1 MQHLSEVIIVDDEVS
16 VRDSTEQ
23 WLSLSG
29 FKVVSFSSPLDALAY
44 IEKGF
49 SGAIVSDVLMPKMN
63 GLDFMQQ
70 ALALSPNLP
79 VILLTGHGD
88 VDMATQA
95 MRLGAYD
102 FIEKPYLPDR
112 LSEQVKRACEKHRL
126 LHENQ
131 LLQQHLTSVS
141 GIEAVLLGVSPSINR
156 LRQQILKCSTLDTN
170 VIIYGET
177 GTGKELVAQC
187 LHQFS
192 RRKNHNFVPI
202 NCSAIP
208 ESLIESELF
217 GHESGAFTGAS
228 KRRVGKFEH
237 ANSGTLLLDEIE
249 TMPANVQIK
258 ILRALQEKVIERL
271 GSNDTVEV
279 NIRVI
284 AASKEV
290 LRDNENFR
298 QDLFYR
304 LNVSE
309 LHIPPL
315 RERGE
320 DAPLLFDH
328 YFNLAVK
335 EQNVKHRK
343 LTVQDIQA
351 LTQYHWPGNVRELK
365 NIALRYAVD
374 PELSLNALLQPSQ
387 LQAAESSS
395 KVNADFQQQ
404 SPMHV
409 PLSADLRNSL
419 QVRPLAEKVA
429 NYEEQLIRLSLEK
442 NNGNIK
448 NTLLE
453 LDLPRRTLNQKMIRY
468 GVNRN
473 QYTREV

>member
-1 MQHLSEVIIVDDEVS
+1 LQPLSEVIIVDDEVS

-29 FKVVSFSSPLDALAY
+29 FKVFSFASPIDALAY

-49 SGAIVSDVLMPKMN
+49 FGVIISDVLMPTMN
-63 GLDFMQQ
+63 GIEFMQQ
-70 ALALSPNLP
+70 ALKLCPDLP

-102 FIEKPYLPDR
+102 FIEKPYLPER
-112 LSEQVKRACEKHRL
+112 LSEQVQRACEKHRL

-141 GIEAVLLGVSPSINR
+141 GIEAILLGVSPGIKK

-192 RRKNHNFVPI
+192 RRKSHNFVPI
-202 NCSAIP
+202 NCGAIP

-217 GHESGAFTGAS
+217 GHERGAFTGAS

-237 ANSGTLLLDEIE
+237 AHHGTLLLDEIE
-249 TMPANVQIK
+249 TMPSNVQIK
-258 ILRALQEKVIERL
+258 ILRALQEKLIERL
-271 GSNDTVEV
+271 GSNDEVEV
-279 NIRVI
+279 DLRVI
-284 AASKEV
+284 AASKEA
-290 LRDNENFR
+290 LRDNQNFR

-309 LHIPPL
+309 LTIPPL
-315 RERGE
+315 RQRGE
-320 DAPLLFDH
+320 DVPLLFEH
-328 YFNLAVK
+328 YFNLAIK
-335 EQNVKHRK
+335 EQNVAQRK
-343 LTVQDIQA
+343 LTAQDIHS
-351 LTQYHWPGNVRELK
+351 LTQYRWPGNVRELK

-374 PELSLNALLQPSQ
+374 PELGLQTLLQPSERK
-387 LQAAESSS
+387 ASEFHSF
-395 KVNADFQQQ
+395 NADAQQQ
-404 SPMHV
+404 QPMNTA
-409 PLSADLRNSL
+409 LSIDLPNIL
-419 QVRPLAEKVA
+419 QVSPLAEKVA

-442 NNGNIK
+442 NQGNIK
-448 NTLLE
+448 TTLLE

-468 GVNRN
+468 GINRN
-473 QYTREV
+473 QYTRET